1 MRSFPGEGKSFQ
13 KYQNRGGGKTKA
25 NLTRFQSCVHPCLAS
40 FQTETVLETG
50 FARRKI
56 TLFRAN
62 VQHEN
67 IQKVVCNGLPLGSL
81 KKQTNL
87 TPVT

>member
-1 MRSFPGEGKSFQ
+1 MRSFPGEGKCFQ

-62 VQHEN
+62 GQHDN
-67 IQKVVCNGLPLGSL
+67 IQIPLGGL
-81 KKQTNL
+81 KKQKNL